1 MNFTKKGEGL
11 GKLIPLTVIVG
22 IAVAI
27 TFFLLRNMLD
37 VLHFNPTTGIDFID
51 NNLPLAMPDNN
62 VIASFLIFLVI
73 VLVSRFF
80 RSLEKFLLSIAVIIL
95 ATSVLLMA
103 AEHPFPLGYWPYN
116 LKFLLPLSA
125 IIIGLFITSKRWRTA
140 IQPEH
145 TGEDRRQKNG
155 VFGNAKFATYKEM
168 TTRFPD
174 DGEVVI
180 GEAYIQKI
188 GTPFGEKPAGRASLL
203 CDTLST
209 GSTHGMIISGSG
221 GYKTTSVVL
230 PTLWLTNYSCVVF
243 DPKREISRKTQR
255 VRETI
260 HNKISY
266 CLDPND
272 SSKDGFNALK
282 WIDMN
287 SEAWPQDLFQVATW
301 LIGESRAGSENRYF
315 ENSATSLV
323 HALLIDLMISE
334 EISDADKNLLT
345 FASTLFQGV
354 DKLQTL
360 LLNIAE
366 SSKSEAAKMISA
378 PLADLDHRTFSSVMS
393 TAQTSAHWLTM
404 PHLAKLVSYD
414 GFDVEEIHNQ
424 QADLFIQTDLETLKD
439 HPGLGR
445 VILGG
450 LLAQRYR
457 TDEKSRNGRVIFLLD
472 EVARLGPMTALETAR
487 DVGRSAGITLLLV
500 YQSEGQIYDQWGQKG
515 TNKWYEN
522 VAWRS
527 YSGVGDLA
535 TAEMVSKS
543 IGEFTIQSKG
553 TSSSSGT
560 SSRMTEMFGTGS
572 TGRSTSMTEQRRRLI
587 TPEEIL
593 HETPADAQFVF
604 MPGEKALF
612 VGRALYFRRPEMA
625 KWIDD

>member
-1 MNFTKKGEGL
+1 MGLIKKGREKGNKIFL
-11 GKLIPLTVIVG
+11 DFLIA
-22 IAVAI
+22 IAMTI
-27 TFFLLRNMLD
+27 TFFLLRNAMNTGGLNSS
-37 VLHFNPTTGIDFID
+37 FGIDFLDD
-51 NNLPLAMPDNN
+51 NLYLIMPDAN
-62 VIASFLIFLVI
+62 VCAAILILLVAVLTSRAFVSFE
-73 VLVSRFF
+73 RT
-80 RSLEKFLLSIAVIIL
+80 LLSLSLLFL
-95 ATSVLLMA
+95 ATSLVMMIA
-103 AEHPFPLGYWPYN
+103 NHSYPMGYWPHN
-116 LKFLLPLSA
+116 LKFLFPTTA
-125 IIIGLFITSKRWRTA
+125 MAVGIFTTAKRWKGSA
-140 IQPEH
+140 QPEQ
-145 TGEDRRQKNG
+145 TGEDRRQKRG
-155 VFGNAKFATYKEM
+155 VYGNAKFATLREM
-168 TTRFPD
+168 TARFPS

-180 GEAYIQKI
+180 GEAYSQKI
-188 GTPFGEKPAGRASLL
+188 GTSFGAKPAGRAALL
-203 CDTLST
+203 CDTLTT
-209 GSTHGMIISGSG
+209 GSTHGMIIAGSG

-230 PTLWLTNYSCVVF
+230 PTLWLTKHSCVVF
-243 DPKREISRKTQR
+243 DPKREIARKIQR
-255 VRETI
+255 VRERVHKKT
-260 HNKISY
+260 SY

-272 SSKDGFNALK
+272 ETQDGFNALK
-282 WIDMN
+282 WIDMD
-287 SEAWPQDLFQVATW
+287 SEAWPQDLFQMATW
-301 LIGESRAGSENRYF
+301 LIGESKAGSENRYF

-323 HALLIDLMISE
+323 HALLIDLMTSE
-334 EISDADKNLLT
+334 EFCDAEKNLLT

-354 DKLQTL
+354 DKLQEHLRT
-360 LLNIAE
+360 IAKTSE
-366 SSKSEAAKMISA
+366 NEAARMISA

-404 PHLAKLVSYD
+404 PHLAKLVSHN
-414 GFDVEEIHNQ
+414 GFDVEDIHSQ
-424 QADLFIQTDLETLKD
+424 KADLFIQTDLETLKD

-457 TDEKSRNGRVIFLLD
+457 TDEKLRDGRVIFLLD
-472 EVARLGPMTALETAR
+472 EVARLGSMTALETAR

-500 YQSEGQIYDQWGQKG
+500 YQSEGQIFDQWGQKG

-527 YSGVGDLA
+527 YSGIGDLA

-553 TSSSSGT
+553 VSSSSGT
-560 SSRMTEMFGTGS
+560 SSRMTDIFGTGS
-572 TGRSTSMTEQRRRLI
+572 TGRSTSMSEQRRRLI

>member
-1 MNFTKKGEGL
+1 M
-11 GKLIPLTVIVG
+11 V
-22 IAVAI
+22 
-27 TFFLLRNMLD
+27 
-37 VLHFNPTTGIDFID
+37 
-51 NNLPLAMPDNN
+51 
-62 VIASFLIFLVI
+62 
-73 VLVSRFF
+73 
-80 RSLEKFLLSIAVIIL
+80 
-95 ATSVLLMA
+95 
-103 AEHPFPLGYWPYN
+103 Y
-116 LKFLLPLSA
+116 
-125 IIIGLFITSKRWRTA
+125 
-140 IQPEH
+140 
-145 TGEDRRQKNG
+145 
-155 VFGNAKFATYKEM
+155 GNAKFSTFKEM

-180 GEAYIQKI
+180 GEAYLQEI
-188 GTPFGEKPAGRASLL
+188 GTPFGEKPAGKAPLL
-203 CDTLST
+203 CDTLMT

-230 PTLWLTNYSCVVF
+230 PTLWLTHYSCVVF
-243 DPKREISRKTQR
+243 DPKRELSRKVKR
-255 VRETI
+255 VRKDI
-260 HNKISY
+260 HNKICY

-272 SSKDGFNALK
+272 VKQTGFNALK
-282 WIDMN
+282 WIDMT

-301 LIGESRAGSENRYF
+301 LIGENKAGSENKYF
-315 ENSATSLV
+315 ENAATSLI
-323 HALLIDLMISE
+323 HALLIDLMISTE
-334 EISDADKNLLT
+334 TCVDKKNLVT

-354 DKLQTL
+354 EKLQNHL
-360 LLNIAE
+360 SDIAKD
-366 SSKSEAAKMISA
+366 SKNKAARMISA

-414 GFDVEEIHNQ
+414 GFDVDEIHNQ

-457 TDEKSRNGRVIFLLD
+457 TDEKSREGRVIFLLD

-553 TSSSSGT
+553 ISSSSGT
-560 SSRMTEMFGTGS
+560 SSRMTEIFGTGS
-572 TGRSTSMTEQRRRLI
+572 TGRSISMTEQRRRLI

-604 MPGEKALF
+604 MPGEKAMF